1 MTFQPDRIFDVDLGA
16 LWTADAA
23 GLTGLAGLKLRSAR
37 FALVLYEEFKR
48 GMLDLHAKSL
58 VYTTLLS
65 LVPFL
70 AVSFSVLTAFGASQ
84 DIAPFLI
91 SLLEP
96 LGETGSRVVTSW
108 VVEFVN
114 NVQIG
119 VLGVLGFV
127 VLFYFV
133 LSLVG
138 KIEDALN
145 YIWRV
150 PRGRPL
156 VRRFTD
162 YLSVVL
168 VGPTLIFTAFTLIAS
183 ARRSWFIR
191 DVLEDATLAGVPVLL
206 SWLVPLLVLFG
217 VFTFVYKFLPNT
229 PVRLRSAALG
239 GATASLLWTLTGA
252 SFTVFVAEAP
262 DRIAIYRSFAAA
274 LVFFV
279 WLYVSWFIIL
289 VGGLVA
295 YVHQH
300 ADTRFAL
307 MARRQHGALVQL
319 RLALAALTFLT
330 RRHLAH
336 APPCPL
342 ADLATSL
349 GVSAADLEEVVE
361 ACLRGGFVCR
371 TVEPEGLVLARPPE
385 DIGVAE
391 VCGVIEREEEI
402 PADGGADDRLTQ
414 LLGQRA
420 EAIRASLGGVSLRSL
435 ARDGDTGE
443 SAPTA
448 DVRAPG

>member
-1 MTFQPDRIFDVDLGA
+1 MAFEPSRIFAVDRETM
-16 LWTADAA
+16 WTADAVDLA
-23 GLTGLAGLKLRSAR
+23 GLAGLKVRSAR
-37 FALVLYEEFKR
+37 FGVVLSQEFKR

-84 DIAPFLI
+84 DIEPFLR

-96 LGETGSRVVTSW
+96 LGETGSRVVTGW
-108 VVEFVN
+108 VAGFVA

-119 VLGVLGFV
+119 LLGVLGFAL
-127 VLFYFV
+127 LFYFV

-239 GATASLLWTLTGA
+239 GATASLLWTLAGA
-252 SFTVFVAEAP
+252 GFTVFVAEAP

-300 ADTRFAL
+300 TDTRFAL

-319 RLALAALTFLT
+319 RLALSALTFLT
-330 RRHLAH
+330 RRHLSH

-349 GVSAADLEEVVE
+349 GGSAADLEEVVE

-371 TVEPEGLVLARPPE
+371 TVEPEGLILARPAE

-391 VCGVIEREEEI
+391 VCEVIERAEERSAEGETE
-402 PADGGADDRLTQ
+402 DWLTQ
-414 LLGQRA
+414 LLGQR
-420 EAIRASLGGVSLRSL
+420 EQAIRASLDGVSLRSL
-435 ARDGDTGE
+435 ALSSDTPARRHNR
-443 SAPTA
+443 SA
-448 DVRAPG
+448 

>member
-16 LWTADAA
+16 LWTADVA

-150 PRGRPL
+150 PRGRPARPSFYRL
-156 VRRFTD
+156 SECGAGRPDAHLYRLHPHRLGPQGVVHPRRARRRAAGRRAGSAVLAGTPAGPVRRLHLCVQVSAQ
-162 YLSVVL
+162 YA
-168 VGPTLIFTAFTLIAS
+168 GPL
-183 ARRSWFIR
+183 
-191 DVLEDATLAGVPVLL
+191 
-206 SWLVPLLVLFG
+206 
-217 VFTFVYKFLPNT
+217 
-229 PVRLRSAALG
+229 ALG
-239 GATASLLWTLTGA
+239 GAGWG
-252 SFTVFVAEAP
+252 
-262 DRIAIYRSFAAA
+262 DRQPAVDADRRRLYR
-274 LVFFV
+274 
-279 WLYVSWFIIL
+279 
-289 VGGLVA
+289 
-295 YVHQH
+295 
-300 ADTRFAL
+300 
-307 MARRQHGALVQL
+307 
-319 RLALAALTFLT
+319 
-330 RRHLAH
+330 
-336 APPCPL
+336 
-342 ADLATSL
+342 
-349 GVSAADLEEVVE
+349 
-361 ACLRGGFVCR
+361 LRG
-371 TVEPEGLVLARPPE
+371 
-385 DIGVAE
+385 
-391 VCGVIEREEEI
+391 
-402 PADGGADDRLTQ
+402 
-414 LLGQRA
+414 
-420 EAIRASLGGVSLRSL
+420 
-435 ARDGDTGE
+435 
-443 SAPTA
+443 
-448 DVRAPG
+448 